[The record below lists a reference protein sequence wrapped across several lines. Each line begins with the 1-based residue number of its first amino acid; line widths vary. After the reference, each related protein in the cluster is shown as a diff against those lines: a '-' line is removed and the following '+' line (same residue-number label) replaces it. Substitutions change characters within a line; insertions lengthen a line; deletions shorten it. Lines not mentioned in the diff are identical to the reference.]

1 MNKVVYVVGGDR
13 RMNKVVYVVGGCA
26 VAALV
31 VGYILESKASA
42 STSPSAPASGGSGGG
57 GSTSTAFPTS
67 NPDGTLLGPNS
78 DQYLPT
84 NANNVVAPY
93 MVGYND
99 DA

>member
-1 MNKVVYVVGGDR
+1 MNKA
-13 RMNKVVYVVGGCA
+13 VYVVGGCA

>member
-1 MNKVVYVVGGDR
+1 MNKA
-13 RMNKVVYVVGGCA
+13 VYVVGGCA

-31 VGYILESKASA
+31 VGYILESRASA
-42 STSPSAPASGGSGGG
+42 STTTPAAPSGGG
-57 GSTSTAFPTS
+57 GSTSTSSAFPTS

>member
-1 MNKVVYVVGGDR
+1 MNKA
-13 RMNKVVYVVGGCA
+13 VYVVGGCA

-31 VGYILESKASA
+31 VGYILESKSAAAST
-42 STSPSAPASGGSGGG
+42 TSPSASTSGGSGGG

>member
-1 MNKVVYVVGGDR
+1 MNKA
-13 RMNKVVYVVGGCA
+13 VYVVGGCA

-42 STSPSAPASGGSGGG
+42 STTSPSASTSGGSGGG

>member
-1 MNKVVYVVGGDR
+1 VSKA
-13 RMNKVVYVVGGCA
+13 VYVVGGCA